1 MAPRSILSLSLSN
14 SGARFFWTRKL
25 PKLSSFLFRKP
36 CWHVE
41 SPHLSLLL
49 LMAEILHH
57 LGCKNPTN
65 NGRSY
70 LSTGVGFQPSTLV
83 IFGQVEFTSFFILS
97 LAYPAQV
104 RNTTLQWGGEGEL
117 FQSIFSSQF
126 EEWMF
131 PLKTL
136 LIALAPQE
144 TMLPIRHWANFR
156 RNKKS

>member
-1 MAPRSILSLSLSN
+1 
-14 SGARFFWTRKL
+14 
-25 PKLSSFLFRKP
+25 
-36 CWHVE
+36 
-41 SPHLSLLL
+41 
-49 LMAEILHH
+49 MAEILHH
-57 LGCKNPTN
+57 LGCKNSTN

-70 LSTGVGFQPSTLV
+70 LSTGAGFQPSTLE

-144 TMLPIRHWANFR
+144 TMLPIRH
-156 RNKKS
+156 